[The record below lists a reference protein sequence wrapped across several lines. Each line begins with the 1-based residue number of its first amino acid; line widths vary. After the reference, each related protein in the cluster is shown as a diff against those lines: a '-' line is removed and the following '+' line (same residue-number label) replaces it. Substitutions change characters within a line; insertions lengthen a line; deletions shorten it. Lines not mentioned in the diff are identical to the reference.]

1 MNMKA
6 MISKDLI
13 ANMEIGIRIALFLL
27 TIAFG
32 AFVLMAS
39 AHKVLAASLKTE
51 GVIQGD
57 NLLLGDIF
65 DGVENAEYVLGP
77 APQPGKDMVLNA
89 RTLYKIATALN
100 VDWKPAN
107 STEQIVLRREAV
119 IIAQTTIDALLEDK
133 IREGGVKEGF
143 NIQYVSAA
151 DHIVLPAGEDETAE
165 VTSLQFDAQNDSF
178 KAVVVAPSAQ
188 NPLKKINVSGRI
200 DRMVSVPVLKNTLKN
215 GDIIGGND
223 IDYIELPKNRVSNG
237 ILVNEDDIMNMTP
250 RRTIASG
257 KPIMSNDLEFPKMV
271 DRGEAITLIFSTGA
285 MTLTAK
291 GKSLQSGAMGD
302 TVRVTNLDSNK
313 NLQGTVTAHR
323 EVTIQ

>member
-1 MNMKA
+1 
-6 MISKDLI
+6 
-13 ANMEIGIRIALFLL
+13 MEIGIRIALFLL

-39 AHKVLAASLKTE
+39 AHKVLAASLKAE
-51 GVIQGD
+51 GIVQGD
-57 NLLLGDIF
+57 HLLLGDIF
-65 DGVENAEYVLGP
+65 DGVENADYVLGP

-89 RTLYKIATALN
+89 RTLYKIASALN

-119 IIAQTTIDALLEDK
+119 IIPQTAINALLEDK
-133 IREGGVKEGF
+133 IRENGVKEGF

-151 DHIVLPAGEDETAE
+151 DHIVLPAGEEETAE

-188 NPLKKINVSGRI
+188 NPLKKINVSGHI

-223 IDYIELPKNRVSNG
+223 IDYLELPKNRVSNG
-237 ILVNEDDIMNMTP
+237 VLVNEGDIMNMTP

-257 KPIMSNDLEFPKMV
+257 KPIMSNDLEQPKMV